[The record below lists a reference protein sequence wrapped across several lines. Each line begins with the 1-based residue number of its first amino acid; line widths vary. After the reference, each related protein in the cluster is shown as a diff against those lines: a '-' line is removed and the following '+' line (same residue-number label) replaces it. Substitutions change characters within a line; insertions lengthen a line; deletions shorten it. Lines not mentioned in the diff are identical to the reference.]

1 MHLLCKHREP
11 DDCRRELLFTAL
23 CKVIKQWS
31 NSLYLPLFAFPELE
45 EFRESLLTKF
55 EFLFE
60 DLHSQITT
68 KAAKLIIPRVQGSPS
83 GSPLTQLALTD
94 TYQHQFLD
102 DRYTREYLELS
113 VLGRGGF
120 GVVVKAQNRLDG
132 RTYAIKIII
141 MDRKDSDNNKK
152 LLREV
157 QALAQLDHPNIVR
170 YHSTWLQLFTVPAH
184 LWPKGHAARKLKKRQ
199 QQPRSQCREK
209 VEMNHFFP
217 TSQVK
222 IQEISSSPGPDK
234 FEESSGGIIF
244 MDGSRNKSNI
254 SKKTSKCKTIHE
266 NCEASF
272 KCGSLEPEKC
282 EESSDGIVFLDGSHS
297 KSNISKKANKCKTI
311 HENFESIYDSKTDD
325 VANDKKEKDILKNSF
340 VNNKMESN
348 SSHIDNECVRSRFF
362 KSEYSE
368 SNLATDS
375 SFSFVKKGSSSS
387 SYNGL
392 VSNDDIERSVCEV
405 KRLYTSASSSHASR
419 HLKNSLMLCQKHP
432 RDTQMTLF
440 IQMGLCGETLAE
452 WISKRNALP
461 VQDQQSHVDR
471 EECLDLFRQ
480 ILLAVQNIHSKN
492 IIHRDLKPPNIFFT
506 EDGKQV
512 KLGDFGLARSLP
524 DTVFGE
530 DGVNAA
536 SSTNC
541 SLTPIL
547 NHVSNTGG
555 VGTPIYAAPELKFGG
570 IYGSESDMHNLGI
583 ILLELFYPFHTG
595 SERVHVITNLKTK
608 RWLEPEFTHQWP
620 DIAHWIFLLTDLD
633 QTKRPTATALLNS
646 ELFSNGSSINH
657 ENGTV
662 GFQASNI
669 SYMGETKFEQQHFQ
683 SNSNQNHIGNLI
695 SNDLKIVHTDN
706 QSFVQQDNKIFNL
719 QAIKNMVKE
728 NKEKDEEIR
737 KLVKENKEKNE
748 EIRKLLKEN
757 KEKDEKIR
765 KLKENKEKG

>member
-31 NSLYLPLFAFPELE
+31 NSLYLPLFAFPELQ

-348 SSHIDNECVRSRFF
+348 SSHIDKECVRSRFF

-492 IIHRDLKPPNIFFT
+492 IIHRDLK
-506 EDGKQV
+506 
-512 KLGDFGLARSLP
+512 
-524 DTVFGE
+524 
-530 DGVNAA
+530 
-536 SSTNC
+536 
-541 SLTPIL
+541 
-547 NHVSNTGG
+547 
-555 VGTPIYAAPELKFGG
+555 
-570 IYGSESDMHNLGI
+570 SDMHNLGI

-669 SYMGETKFEQQHFQ
+669 SFMGETKFEQQHFQ